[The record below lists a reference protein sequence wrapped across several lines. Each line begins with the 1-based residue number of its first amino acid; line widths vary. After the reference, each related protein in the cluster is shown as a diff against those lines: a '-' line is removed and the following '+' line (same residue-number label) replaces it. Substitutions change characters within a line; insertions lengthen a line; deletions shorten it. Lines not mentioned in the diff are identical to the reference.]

1 MSNHSSLRDE
11 LVTLIRSNMRQ
22 YTMIAALF
30 MVWVIFSILTGGI
43 FLTSR
48 NLSTLF
54 IQMVTIGILTYGMLL
69 VMVAGNID
77 LSVGS
82 VCGTLGALVAW
93 LMVMKGLNPF
103 LAILI
108 TLIAGLAVGLWHG
121 FWIASRGVVS
131 WVVTLSSMLAF
142 KGVTLLITKGQT
154 IGEFKDGFKSI
165 GQGYFLNPPFEGKV
179 LSIVTAALFGI
190 AAAAFVLSEILNRI
204 KRRRNGLNILSLPF
218 AIAKIII
225 VSAGIAMIGWVMASY
240 RGLPNSVIILLAG
253 AAAYTVITTRT
264 RFGRHVYAIGGNLEA
279 ARLSGINVKK
289 TVMGICISM
298 GVMTAVAAIV
308 FTSRLNAA
316 TTAAGYL
323 FELDAIAACIIGGTA
338 TTGGIGTIFGAL
350 IGALFMASLDNGM
363 GLMDMPVMYQHTVK
377 GLVLLIAVWI
387 DIANRKK

>member
-1 MSNHSSLRDE
+1 
-11 LVTLIRSNMRQ
+11 
-22 YTMIAALF
+22 MIAALL
-30 MVWVIFSILTGGI
+30 MIWVIFSILTGGI
-43 FLTSR
+43 FLTPR

-54 IQMVTIGILTYGMLL
+54 MQMVTIGILTHGMLL

-93 LMVMKGLNPF
+93 LMVVKGMNPF
-103 LAILI
+103 TAILI
-108 TLIAGLAVGLWHG
+108 TLIAGLVIGLWHG

-154 IGEFKDGFKSI
+154 IGEFQSGFKTI
-165 GQGYFLNPPFEGKV
+165 GQGYFLNSFFEGSS
-179 LSIVTAALFGI
+179 LSLVTAILFGI
-190 AAAAFVLSEILNRI
+190 AVAAFVLSEIFTRMKRI
-204 KRRRNGLNILSLPF
+204 RNGLDILSLPF
-218 AIAKIII
+218 AIAKILI
-225 VSAGIAMIGWVMASY
+225 VSAGIIIIGWVMASY
-240 RGLPNSVIILLAG
+240 RGLPNLVIILIVV
-253 AAAYTVITTRT
+253 AAIYTVITTRT
-264 RFGRHVYAIGGNLEA
+264 RFGRHVYAIGGNMEA
-279 ARLSGINVKK
+279 AKLSGINVKK
-289 TVMGICISM
+289 TVMGICVSM
-298 GVMTAVAAIV
+298 GLMTSVAAIV

-350 IGALFMASLDNGM
+350 IGALVMASLDNGM
-363 GLMDMPVMYQHTVK
+363 GLMDLPIMYQHTVK

-387 DIANRKK
+387 DMANRK